1 MSIFLD
7 KFAAPL
13 NRFSTGSYDIVVFFI
28 ITIQLDI
35 VTRYDI
41 YIYIFSNCK
50 YYMYD
55 KPVMAIQ
62 HTLL

>member
-28 ITIQLDI
+28 IIIQLDI
-35 VTRYDI
+35 VTRYAGP
-41 YIYIFSNCK
+41 YTGGEVGVVSH
-50 YYMYD
+50 
-55 KPVMAIQ
+55 PPHREA
-62 HTLL
+62 T